1 MGRLVNEKLLP
12 MRDKSTAL
20 RPPSS
25 AVSQPRVPPGQ
36 RSKGTATFSR
46 GVRASTGSSPTRPGA
61 KSAAF
66 CNTPSA
72 SPTTSCSSLR
82 SITTGAATRSGA
94 RTAPARVTP
103 AHWPPSPCCA
113 TPSSPSYPSTFP
125 TSPTPKST
133 SNSTPIPLPASAF
146 SVPLESKRKT
156 MGRTVRRQKRPM
168 PNWKKSVRSTAAWTR
183 SLPSRQALD
192 IASSPSVSIRAICG

>member
-156 MGRTVRRQKRPM
+156 MWVCLRKGAGGLT
-168 PNWKKSVRSTAAWTR
+168 T
-183 SLPSRQALD
+183 
-192 IASSPSVSIRAICG
+192 